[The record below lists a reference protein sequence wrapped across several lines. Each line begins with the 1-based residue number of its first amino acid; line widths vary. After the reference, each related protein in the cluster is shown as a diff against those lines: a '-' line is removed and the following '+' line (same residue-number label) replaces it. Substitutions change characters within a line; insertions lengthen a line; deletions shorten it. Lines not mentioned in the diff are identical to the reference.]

1 MRDEARDEQAG
12 LIGWTTKR
20 YSTEDIR
27 ERPGG
32 IADEV
37 FRLRREA
44 EAA

>member
-1 MRDEARDEQAG
+1 MRDDARDEQAG
-12 LIGWTTKR
+12 LIGWTIKR

-27 ERPGG
+27 ERPAG

-37 FRLRREA
+37 LRLRRGT